1 MPSQAEIQALID
13 QIQTGANYRANQM
26 RPLLTDMLDFSA
38 TSAGSTLPVFDGLIA
53 NNTTSAT
60 TLILDYGVNII
71 ETATPTNFACKLPQP
86 TTGRTLFVINKSN
99 LQISL
104 FPSNDGGQINN
115 YPVNSPAIIP
125 PDGKAYIFICVENP
139 LPGAWVWSPPAINQY
154 DSGEIAVTTTQNGF
168 DVYIAAA
175 SFGGTI
181 FAAERA
187 GTAAAAGISFDGLNK
202 PNIAEP
208 NPPDPMPND
217 NYLPYF
223 KPATP
228 WNAISKIKVYTNI
241 VPNQNPTFNLTNGV
255 YFNNYQANTTTY
267 VSNGIGGAG
276 SFLENDIVL
285 SKRIAGV
292 APAPGVTTN
301 IGDAGTAWGESSLN
315 ASSFASTFIPLSFI
329 GDQFISTNGTIDTW
343 LTRGITLYLRHR
355 MIGAVKFRVFLEYF

>member
-38 TSAGSTLPVFDGLIA
+38 TSSGSTLPVFDGLIA

-71 ETATPTNFACKLPQP
+71 ETATLTNFACKLPQP

-154 DSGEIAVTTTQNGF
+154 DSGEIAVTTTEDQNSAR
-168 DVYIAAA
+168 IAAA
-175 SFGGTI
+175 SFGGVI
-181 FAAERA
+181 FAAEKQ
-187 GTAAAAGISFDGLNK
+187 GITATTALANDGLNN

-208 NPPDPMPND
+208 NAPQPWPNT
-217 NYLPYF
+217 NY
-223 KPATP
+223 
-228 WNAISKIKVYTNI
+228 N
-241 VPNQNPTFNLTNGV
+241 
-255 YFNNYQANTTTY
+255 
-267 VSNGIGGAG
+267 
-276 SFLENDIVL
+276 
-285 SKRIAGV
+285 
-292 APAPGVTTN
+292 
-301 IGDAGTAWGESSLN
+301 
-315 ASSFASTFIPLSFI
+315 
-329 GDQFISTNGTIDTW
+329 
-343 LTRGITLYLRHR
+343 
-355 MIGAVKFRVFLEYF
+355 